1 MKLTEEEIINARA
14 TLNEL
19 LVEHQDL
26 NLIIDYLGRTPPPDM
41 DQLLVHRLKKRK
53 LFLKDKMFLLEK
65 TLSPG
70 EAKA

>member
-19 LVEHQDL
+19 QVEHRDL
-26 NLIIDYLGRTPPPDM
+26 NLIIDHLGRTPLPDQ

-53 LFLKDKMFLLEK
+53 LLLKDKIYQMER
-65 TLSPG
+65 TL
-70 EAKA
+70 AA